1 MKRIITGL
9 ALASAAA
16 LVTATP
22 AQAAAP
28 KNPVAAVKKHIAP
41 GKGVKFTE
49 RTTIIEDGEGAV
61 FLRRTGSFAFGRSGV
76 VASDITGKLAINAD
90 DLDAEEDSLLAAL
103 TKSERTIRVG
113 TTSYLSGGIWASVV
127 PEGETWYKV
136 PHGPPAGMLGMF
148 GQPVNIAEPATL
160 KALFKNAKPATGGY
174 KGKITVGELRKASA
188 WFRASRMGAK
198 DSAKT
203 LKAPINWRLTVD
215 AKGLPTRLVTTFA
228 GSALS
233 LDGGNLSID
242 TRFTGWG
249 GKLTIKA
256 PSADEVT
263 TDLEEGGEKAVEEFG
278 KLNGIA
284 RK

>member
-28 KNPVAAVKKHIAP
+28 KNPVTAVKKHVAP

-49 RTTIIEDGEGAV
+49 RTTVIEDGQRAV
-61 FLRRTGSFAFGRSGV
+61 FLRRHGSFAFGRSGIA
-76 VASDITGKLAINAD
+76 ASDITGKLAINAS
-90 DLDAEEDSLLAAL
+90 DLDAEEDSLIAAM
-103 TKSERTIRVG
+103 TKSERTIRIG
-113 TTSYLSGGIWASVV
+113 TTSYLSGGIWSTVL
-127 PEGETWYKV
+127 PEGETWYKA
-136 PHGPPAGMLGMF
+136 PNGPPAGILGVL

-160 KALFKNAKPATGGY
+160 KALFKNAKATSGGY
-174 KGKITVGELRKASA
+174 TGKITVGELRKASA

-198 DSAKT
+198 DTAKT
-203 LKAPINWRLTVD
+203 LKTPINWRLTVD
-215 AKGLPTRLVTTFA
+215 AKGLPTRLVTTFSA
-228 GSALS
+228 VALAMDSGSLS
-233 LDGGNLSID
+233 VD

-256 PSADEVT
+256 PTADQVT
-263 TDLEEGGEKAVEEFG
+263 TDLEEGGEETVEEFG

-284 RK
+284 TK